1 MQEIS
6 KRNKGKVLRDWQ
18 NNYVVIDCETTGLN
32 PEYDE
37 IIEFAAAKIRNCE
50 IVDTFTTLIKPKR
63 KIDDFIEDLTGITNE
78 MLLGAPTIKEV
89 INDISSFIGN
99 DIIVGH
105 FVHFDINFLYDE
117 LLNNLS
123 IMFDNDRMDTCFLAR
138 KIFPE
143 FKNHKL
149 STLADNLNLQYK
161 PSHRSMPDVLATY
174 SLYEYLTKT
183 L

>member
-99 DIIVGH
+99 DIIVGIL
-105 FVHFDINFLYDE
+105 FI
-117 LLNNLS
+117 S
-123 IMFDNDRMDTCFLAR
+123 I
-138 KIFPE
+138 
-143 FKNHKL
+143 
-149 STLADNLNLQYK
+149 
-161 PSHRSMPDVLATY
+161 
-174 SLYEYLTKT
+174 
-183 L
+183 